1 MSDTDHN
8 APASDGDHFAAE
20 YVLGVLDADRRHE
33 AERRIA
39 RDPHF
44 AREVAS
50 WEERLTPLAASVPA
64 VEPPRHLWREIESK
78 LDFAARRRPQPQAS
92 EPAILWQRLAFWR
105 GLAFGSLGLAAA
117 SLVAVAVLLTRPP
130 EQPPLV
136 ATLAPQTGG
145 PAFVATI
152 DRERRLVT
160 VVPAAFAQQPGRV
173 PELWLIPPGAAP
185 RSLGLL
191 NPAQPVALII
201 STELLPH
208 ANPNSALA
216 VSIEPPG
223 GSPTGLP
230 TGPVVASGRLTA
242 L

>member
-8 APASDGDHFAAE
+8 ASASDGDHLAAE
-20 YVLGVLDADRRHE
+20 YALGVLDATGRRE

-39 RDPHF
+39 RDPVF
-44 AREVAS
+44 AREVAF
-50 WEERLTPLAASVPA
+50 WEARLTPLADAVAP
-64 VEPPRHLWREIESK
+64 VEPPAHLWDEVEQR
-78 LDFAARRRPQPQAS
+78 LDFGARSRPGAATAEQAG
-92 EPAILWQRLAFWR
+92 IWQKLAFWR

-117 SLVAVAVLLTRPP
+117 SLVGVAVLLTRPP
-130 EQPPLV
+130 VQPPLI
-136 ATLAPQTGG
+136 ATLAQQTGG
-145 PAFVATI
+145 PAFVASV
-152 DRERRLVT
+152 DRDKRLIT
-160 VVPAAFAQQPGRV
+160 VIPAAFAPQTGRV
-173 PELWLIPPGAAP
+173 PELWLIPPGGNP

-191 NPAQPVALII
+191 NPAQTVALTI
-201 STELLPH
+201 SNELLPH

-230 TGPVVASGRLTA
+230 TGPVVAQGRLTA